1 MINDN
6 YPFSDLTE
14 ALLALLRELK
24 PNDWNKKTLF
34 NNYTVS
40 ILVNYLVNTHLVILN
55 RLNPTFTLNTDTD
68 VNINL
73 IIEQIK
79 KLESA
84 LKNGASLKHVNE
96 NQYCNCWLLQQ
107 YVRQALNN
115 QHLLKR
121 VFYSPF
127 LNMVMQ
133 NFANHYQKVN
143 AEIGTIL
150 KVEIIGE
157 AGGVWIIQKQ
167 QIGWQNIEPKN
178 NDADVTIYLD
188 QQLAWLLFDGA
199 LNLNEIGQ
207 YYQIIGNKQLG
218 NHFLNLRI

>member
-1 MINDN
+1 MINDK

-14 ALLALLRELK
+14 ALLTLSRELK
-24 PNDWNKKTLF
+24 PTDWDRKTLL
-34 NNYTVS
+34 NNCKVS

-55 RLNPTFTLNTDTD
+55 RLNPTFTLYTDTD
-68 VNINL
+68 VTINL
-73 IIEQIK
+73 IIEQVE

-84 LKNGASLKHVNE
+84 LKNGVDLKHVNE

-107 YVRQALNN
+107 YVRQAINN

-121 VFYSPF
+121 VFYFPF

-133 NFANHYQKVN
+133 NFANHYQKIN

-150 KVEIIGE
+150 KVEIVGE
-157 AGGVWIIQKQ
+157 ADGVWIIQKQ
-167 QIGWQNIEPKN
+167 QIGWQSIKPKN

-207 YYQIIGNKQLG
+207 YYQIIGDKQLG

>member
-1 MINDN
+1 MINDK

-14 ALLALLRELK
+14 ALLALVQDFK
-24 PNDWNKKTLF
+24 PTDWDKKTLL
-34 NNYTVS
+34 NNCKVS
-40 ILVNYLVNTHLVILN
+40 ILINHLINTHIAILN
-55 RLNPTFTLNTDTD
+55 QLDPNFTLNTNTD
-68 VNINL
+68 ITINL
-73 IIEQIK
+73 INEQIK
-79 KLESA
+79 KLELA
-84 LKNGASLKHVNE
+84 MKNGTDLKHVKE
-96 NQYCNCWLLQQ
+96 NQYCNCWLRQQ

-121 VFYSPF
+121 VFYFPF

-133 NFANHYQKVN
+133 NFANHYQKIN

-150 KVEIIGE
+150 KVEIVGE

-207 YYQIIGNKQLG
+207 YYQIIGNNQMG

>member
-1 MINDN
+1 MINDK

-14 ALLALLRELK
+14 ALLTLLRELK
-24 PNDWNKKTLF
+24 STDWDKKTLL
-34 NNYTVS
+34 NNCKVS

-68 VNINL
+68 VTINL
-73 IIEQIK
+73 IIEQVE

-84 LKNGASLKHVNE
+84 LKNGVDLKHVNE

-107 YVRQALNN
+107 YVRQAINN

-121 VFYSPF
+121 VFYFPF

-150 KVEIIGE
+150 KVEIVGE
-157 AGGVWIIQKQ
+157 AGEVWIIQKQ

-207 YYQIIGNKQLG
+207 YYQIIGDKQLG